1 MSRYLTSIQF
11 NEDATI
17 SRDRLDKIQQRK
29 FTAIK
34 IKNEQF
40 IDEIA
45 ENDYDDKISDL
56 NLSENLQ

>member
-29 FTAIK
+29 FTEIK

-56 NLSENLQ
+56 NLSENL